1 MCFRAPLQPDWAPAS
16 RKAIENPS
24 VKDSVFDAGFV
35 PDFMEPEAINMLFK
49 SDMTKFKKI
58 AVDAK
63 IETQ

>member
-1 MCFRAPLQPDWAPAS
+1 MFFRAPLQSDWGPAR

-24 VKDSVFDAGFV
+24 VKDSMFDAGFV
-35 PDFMEPEAINMLFK
+35 PDFMEPEAINMRIK

-63 IETQ
+63 IEIQ